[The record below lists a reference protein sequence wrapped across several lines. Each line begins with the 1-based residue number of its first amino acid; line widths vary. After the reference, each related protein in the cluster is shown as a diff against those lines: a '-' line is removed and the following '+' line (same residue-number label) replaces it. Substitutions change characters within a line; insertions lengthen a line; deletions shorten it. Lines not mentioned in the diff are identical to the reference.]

1 MHTTLTTICLTI
13 ALTLGC
19 GASLA
24 SETSPRADKA
34 AQWELAAAD
43 RECAA
48 ITQSEQALQYSRQSE
63 DLQFTAQLNDEQRL
77 KALSAAASALGKA
90 GDLEGKASRNS
101 LAAVKNW
108 QRVVAIWK
116 GLGEESKQAQAMQE
130 AANNAQYANQADR
143 RSAIRYE
150 LAADLYGQLGP
161 ASAGLSATMSEKAA
175 VCRERIAAR

>member
-1 MHTTLTTICLTI
+1 MYRTIITTCLLMAI
-13 ALTLGC
+13 ALSPLRS
-19 GASLA
+19 GAQ
-24 SETSPRADKA
+24 EMGTKADKA
-34 AQWELAAAD
+34 AQWELAAAN

-77 KALSAAASALGKA
+77 KALSAAANALGKA

-101 LAAVKNW
+101 LAAAKNW

-130 AANNAQYANQADR
+130 AASNAQYANQADR

-161 ASAGLSATMSEKAA
+161 AGAGLSATMSEKAA
-175 VCRERIAAR
+175 GCRERIAAR